1 MSFSVLLQVALLGVS
16 IVLLWKGSDWLVEA
30 AARVGRS
37 LGLSDVTIGL
47 TIVAFGTSAP
57 EFAVTFSAA
66 LTGRADISVGNVVGS
81 NIFNLGI
88 ILGVCA
94 VLLPLRTNREIVYRD
109 GTILI
114 GVTGVLFYFL
124 SDYRLTRVEGALL
137 FAGLLFYLSSLV
149 IWRDR
154 WSRLRGGGPTAD
166 PAEDPL
172 AEEVPLGEATWHD
185 WPRLVAGLTAVV
197 VGGHLLVG
205 SASQIARAAGV
216 SEWAI
221 AVTIVAA
228 GTSAP
233 EMATSLTAA
242 FKGLHG
248 MSVGNL
254 VGSDLF
260 NMMGVLGAAGLI
272 RNLSV
277 SHSSLP
283 SVGML
288 VGMCVLVVVFMRT
301 GWRIKRWEGALLVA
315 IGLAR
320 WVLDLAM

>member
-1 MSFSVLLQVALLGVS
+1 MG
-16 IVLLWKGSDWLVEA
+16 
-30 AARVGRS
+30 
-37 LGLSDVTIGL
+37 
-47 TIVAFGTSAP
+47 
-57 EFAVTFSAA
+57 
-66 LTGRADISVGNVVGS
+66 
-81 NIFNLGI
+81 
-88 ILGVCA
+88 
-94 VLLPLRTNREIVYRD
+94 
-109 GTILI
+109 
-114 GVTGVLFYFL
+114 
-124 SDYRLTRVEGALL
+124 
-137 FAGLLFYLSSLV
+137 
-149 IWRDR
+149 
-154 WSRLRGGGPTAD
+154 
-166 PAEDPL
+166 
-172 AEEVPLGEATWHD
+172 
-185 WPRLVAGLTAVV
+185 V

-205 SASQIARAAGV
+205 AASQIARAAGV

-242 FKGLHG
+242 VKGLHG

-260 NMMGVLGAAGLI
+260 NLLGVLGAAGLI

-283 SVGML
+283 SVAML

-301 GWRIKRWEGALLVA
+301 GWRIKRWEGALLVG

-320 WVLDLAM
+320 WVLDLAG